1 MDFKKNAWLGAKHI
15 KIVNMRCQTP
25 VFMFSDAAGY
35 NFQVMYKASFGIHV
49 LNHEPWQC
57 CRLQVNDPFLKST
70 KVWLNSLRG
79 CLWFFQNLLPN
90 RVQLLTCLGTLCPE
104 CSALLSGK
112 VNPMRIQTEPRR
124 FKRETE
130 NATQRLFWKMAKTLA
145 ILFIRMPY
153 CKKFIVQEWLKLT
166 DGNNLQ
172 TITNLSDSDFLYT
185 GRLPQVNLLNQLTIK
200 SGRPEDE
207 GVNSWSL

>member
-1 MDFKKNAWLGAKHI
+1 
-15 KIVNMRCQTP
+15 
-25 VFMFSDAAGY
+25 MFSDAAGY

-57 CRLQVNDPFLKST
+57 CRLQVNDPLLKST

-79 CLWFFQNLLPN
+79 CRWFFQNLLPN

-112 VNPMRIQTEPRR
+112 ANPMRIQTEPRR

-130 NATQRLFWKMAKTLA
+130 NATQGLFWKMAKTLVHSNALLQKVHSDWLMA
-145 ILFIRMPY
+145 IICKPSPICLTVTFCIQVASHKSTCYINLKSKVVAQRLRVWTVGHCKYLLLVSNRKNFQCHY
-153 CKKFIVQEWLKLT
+153 CTKT
-166 DGNNLQ
+166 S
-172 TITNLSDSDFLYT
+172 LSLS
-185 GRLPQVNLLNQLTIK
+185 
-200 SGRPEDE
+200 
-207 GVNSWSL
+207 